1 MRQDRWQ
8 LREHSRGKHCRR
20 HSEESSRPEENY
32 QRGDDEVRQ
41 DSDSSEGQIVP
52 VVTGGGQ
59 NRKSVLPFLESHP
72 PHYRKVWTKG
82 NGDASQRRMM
92 CCKRVL
98 PFFPPFDTPCNVGS
112 LVDGGIENV
121 VGGHN
126 AQHAN
131 GEKERKT
138 NAPSCRTRQKSS

>member
-72 PHYRKVWTKG
+72 PHSREVWTKG
-82 NGDASQRRMM
+82 NGDASQRRMF
-92 CCKRVL
+92 CFKRVL
-98 PFFPPFDTPCNVGS
+98 LCMPPFDAACNVRS
-112 LVDGGIENV
+112 LVDGGIEDV
-121 VGGHN
+121 VCGAN
-126 AQHAN
+126 SQHGN
-131 GEKERKT
+131 CEKQRKT
-138 NAPSCRTRQKSS
+138 NGPSCRTRQKSS